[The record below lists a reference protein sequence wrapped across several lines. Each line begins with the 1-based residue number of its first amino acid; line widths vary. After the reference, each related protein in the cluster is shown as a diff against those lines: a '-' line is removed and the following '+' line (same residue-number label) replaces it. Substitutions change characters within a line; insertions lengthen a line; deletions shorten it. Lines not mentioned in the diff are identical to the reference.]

1 MRLNLHRALGFLGM
15 AGVALLVHSLTGVAA
30 STLPS
35 PAARLLLVLAYLVSG
50 AAVMAVT
57 VAAVG
62 TLLPAAPRRAAATP
76 GAATTAA
83 GPVAAEVELDDEDD
97 DEDDEDDEEDDETAE
112 ETQGAQPTEA
122 TTHTAE
128 TEAEVAAA
136 WKRPGRRRKSDPID
150 GQVGFW

>member
-1 MRLNLHRALGFLGM
+1 M

-30 STLPS
+30 STPPS
-35 PAARLLLVLAYLVSG
+35 PAARLLFLLAYLVSG

-62 TLLPAAPRRAAATP
+62 TLLPAAPRRATATP
-76 GAATTAA
+76 GATTTAA
-83 GPVAAEVELDDEDD
+83 GPVAAENELDDELDDEDD
-97 DEDDEDDEEDDETAE
+97 DEDEDDETAE
-112 ETQGAQPTEA
+112 ETQGAQSTEA
-122 TTHTAE
+122 TSHTAE

>member
-1 MRLNLHRALGFLGM
+1 MRLSLHRALGFLGM

-35 PAARLLLVLAYLVSG
+35 PAARLLFGLAYLVSG

-76 GAATTAA
+76 GATTTAA
-83 GPVAAEVELDDEDD
+83 GPVAAEVELDDED
-97 DEDDEDDEEDDETAE
+97 DDEDDEEDDETAE

>member
-35 PAARLLLVLAYLVSG
+35 PAARLLFGLAYLVSG

-97 DEDDEDDEEDDETAE
+97 DEDDEEDDETAE